1 MFHRV
6 QIDNDNGCHT
16 TVKLDDKPLRCSGYR
31 ISQYAGEMPSIEF
44 DVFGGV
50 GMFFENAKIE
60 VSDLDNLIEIM
71 DADMFNEFCDR
82 WKEKH
87 DYTILES
94 LVKA

>member
-44 DVFGGV
+44 EVLGGV

-60 VSDLDNLIEIM
+60 ISDLDNLIEIM

-87 DYTILES
+87 D
-94 LVKA
+94 